1 MSRLEPTVIAC
12 PGCATPCSVRV
23 FESLNADRIPVQVAA
38 ILDGSF
44 ERSTCPQCGAV
55 FQPEHHMLY
64 AHASARLWIVMYPV
78 AARAGF
84 AHLETEIA
92 AVLARHF
99 ADAPGVLAD
108 HLRGLRPRLV
118 FGHCGLAE
126 AVRAHR
132 DALDPVLLEC
142 TKLLA
147 YRDNLGALLAHGPS
161 ELLYEGSADDARL
174 AFAVRAFPSAER
186 LASLTLPA
194 KILGEARTLLPRFAE
209 THAALF
215 ERPYISA
222 ARFHF

>member
-1 MSRLEPTVIAC
+1 MSRLEPIVVAC
-12 PGCATPCSVRV
+12 PGCGAHCSVRV

-44 ERSTCPQCGAV
+44 ERTACAKCAAS

-64 AHASARLWIVMYPV
+64 AHPSARHWIVMYPATARADFARLESDV
-78 AARAGF
+78 AARL
-84 AHLETEIA
+84 AH
-92 AVLARHF
+92 HF

-118 FGHCGLAE
+118 FGHYALAE
-126 AVRAHR
+126 AIRAHA

-147 YRDNLGALLAHGPS
+147 YRDNLDALLAHGPT
-161 ELLYEGSADDARL
+161 ELTYDGPAPDARL
-174 AFAVRAFPSAER
+174 AFTIRAFPSAEPR
-186 LASLTLPA
+186 ASLTLPA
-194 KILGEARTLLPRFAE
+194 KILGEARALLPRFAA